1 MAPTIAGGSAVYKMI
16 FGAKRRPGMSRE
28 DFGRY
33 WTTTHAEKAKKVP
46 GIARYVIN
54 LAPDLSGNGRE
65 MAYDGF
71 AEVWFESEEAMR
83 ASGRS
88 PEIRVVL
95 EDEQNLF
102 DLSTRFSVIVQEQV
116 IVG

>member
-1 MAPTIAGGSAVYKMI
+1 MTYKMI

-33 WTTTHAEKAKKVP
+33 WTTTHAEKAMRVP
-46 GIARYVIN
+46 GIRRYVIN
-54 LAPDLSGNGRE
+54 LAPDLSGSGRE
-65 MAYDGF
+65 QRYDGF

-83 ASGRS
+83 AGARS

-95 EDEQNLF
+95 DDEPNLF
-102 DLSTRFSVIVQEQV
+102 DIETRWSVIVQEHV
-116 IVG
+116 VLG

>member
-1 MAPTIAGGSAVYKMI
+1 MTYKMI

-28 DFGRY
+28 EFGRY
-33 WTTTHAEKAKKVP
+33 WTTTHAEKAKRVP

-54 LAPDLSGNGRE
+54 LAPDLSGRGSE
-65 MAYDGF
+65 QAYDGF

-83 ASGRS
+83 ASARS

-95 EDEQNLF
+95 DDEPNLF
-102 DLSTRFSVIVQEQV
+102 DLSTRFNVIVREHV
-116 IVG
+116 MVG

>member
-1 MAPTIAGGSAVYKMI
+1 MI
-16 FGAKRRPGMSRE
+16 FGAKRKPGMSRE

-33 WTTTHAEKAKKVP
+33 WTTTHAGKAVRVP
-46 GIARYVIN
+46 GITRYVIN
-54 LAPDLSGNGRE
+54 LAPDLSGSGRE

-95 EDEQNLF
+95 EDEKNLF
-102 DLSTRFSVIVQEQV
+102 DLSTRFSVIVQEHV
-116 IVG
+116 VVS

>member
-1 MAPTIAGGSAVYKMI
+1 MYKMI

-28 DFGRY
+28 DFGHY
-33 WTTTHAEKAKKVP
+33 WTHEHAEKAMKVP
-46 GIARYVIN
+46 GIRRYVIN
-54 LAPDLSGNGRE
+54 LAPDLSGSGRE

-83 ASGRS
+83 ASARS

-95 EDEQNLF
+95 DDEQNLF
-102 DLSTRFSVIVQEQV
+102 DLSTRFSVIVQEHV
-116 IVG
+116 MVE

>member
-1 MAPTIAGGSAVYKMI
+1 MYKMI

-33 WTTTHAEKAKKVP
+33 WTTTHAAKAVKVP
-46 GIARYVIN
+46 GIQRYVIN
-54 LAPDLSGNGRE
+54 LAPDLSGSGRE
-65 MAYDGF
+65 LPYDGF
-71 AEVWFESEEAMR
+71 AEVWFESEEAMK

-95 EDEQNLF
+95 ADEPNLF
-102 DLSTRFSVIVQEQV
+102 DISTRFSVIVKEHLMV
-116 IVG
+116 DDGEVVGLKP